1 VRVAA
6 LLRGRSHRRQRGAY
20 AVEFALIVP
29 LLMTLLFAAIDG
41 GRFVVTRCM
50 LNYAVI
56 VGSRMASMP
65 QTPALLN
72 VQNAV
77 VAAAPF
83 LGLTTGAVTVTIT
96 IGKTATTRGFTTRV
110 AGDTATVSA
119 TYNYHAFVTLMSKFA
134 SRTFTSTSAVTV
146 E

>member
-1 VRVAA
+1 M
-6 LLRGRSHRRQRGAY
+6 
-20 AVEFALIVP
+20 IP
-29 LLMTLLFAAIDG
+29 LLLILLFGALDG

-56 VGSRMASMP
+56 VGSRMASVP

-77 VAAAPF
+77 ISAAPL
-83 LGLTTGAVTVTIT
+83 LGLTSAAVTVTIT
-96 IGKTATTRGFTTRV
+96 NGAVTKGFPART

-119 TYNYHAFVTLMSKFA
+119 TYNYRAFLTFF
-134 SRTFTSTSAVTV
+134 SRFGSQTFTSTSAITV

>member
-1 VRVAA
+1 
-6 LLRGRSHRRQRGAY
+6 
-20 AVEFALIVP
+20 VEFALVIP
-29 LLMTLLFAAIDG
+29 ILLTLLFAAIDG
-41 GRFVVTRCM
+41 GRLVVTRCM

-65 QTPALLN
+65 QTPAAAN
-72 VQNAV
+72 VQSAV

-83 LGLTTGAVTVTIT
+83 LGLTTAAVTVTIT
-96 IGKTATTRGFTTRV
+96 SGATTKSFTSRA

-119 TYNYHAFVTLMSKFA
+119 TYNYTAFLTFMSKFA
-134 SRTFTSTSAVTV
+134 SRAFSSTSAVIV

>member
-1 VRVAA
+1 MRVASW
-6 LLRGRSHRRQRGAY
+6 LRRSSDRRQRGGY
-20 AVEFALIVP
+20 AVEFSLVIP
-29 LLMTLLFAAIDG
+29 LLLILLFGAIDG

-83 LGLTTGAVTVTIT
+83 LGLTTGSVTVTIT
-96 IGKTATTRGFTTRV
+96 NGASTKGFTTRA

-119 TYNYHAFVTLMSKFA
+119 TYNYSAFLTFFSKFA
-134 SRTFTSTSAVTV
+134 SRTFTSTSAITV

>member
-1 VRVAA
+1 VRVASW
-6 LLRGRSHRRQRGAY
+6 LRGRSERRQRGGY
-20 AVEFALIVP
+20 AVEFALVIP
-29 LLMTLLFAAIDG
+29 LLMILLFGALDG

-72 VQNAV
+72 VQTAV

-83 LGLTTGAVTVTIT
+83 LGLTPGSVTVTIT
-96 IGKTATTRGFTTRV
+96 NGAATKGFPVRA

-119 TYNYHAFVTLMSKFA
+119 TYSYHAFLTFFSKFG
-134 SRTFTSTSAVTV
+134 SRTFTSTSAITV